1 MQGGLES
8 KSTDTPKP
16 SIVQGPSIQDNGPET
31 SLASSVMDA
40 KEKGILLD
48 VENSDFYED
57 YELPSE
63 GELQAPGWMGEYI
76 DISNGNEMPQP
87 TPVHEKP
94 AVPSPWEAKIAPP
107 PVKLSSAIDMRLE
120 LGLEMEAEQ
129 DLKML
134 ESLQAD
140 AVAKALSTTMS
151 QTRGSSEQPRKSS
164 FRNGNTSAT
173 ASTLQSSFRK
183 IFSCCNSPE
192 VDIAALLDLWLKIQL
207 CCSSLKLD
215 TTTLQTVLSHLVHR
229 PEPSPQA
236 QQLCLRVLTVVSEQQ
251 LKHCANPEWLAFLSH
266 EDLLKFLVNHLSH
279 VPSFG
284 SHSISPNPKPV
295 KAFLLSLQSAV
306 DAHSDAKLSLLF
318 QELLLKTVLELCTK
332 RYGICFFVDV
342 LNVHSLHA
350 AV

>member
-8 KSTDTPKP
+8 KSIDTPKP
-16 SIVQGPSIQDNGPET
+16 STVQGPLIHDNGLET
-31 SLASSVMDA
+31 PSATSVVDV
-40 KEKGILLD
+40 KEKSGILLD
-48 VENSDFYED
+48 IENSDFYED

-134 ESLQAD
+134 EYLQAD
-140 AVAKALSTTMS
+140 AVAKALSTTMPQPRS
-151 QTRGSSEQPRKSS
+151 ASEQPRKSS
-164 FRNGNTSAT
+164 IRNENTSVA
-173 ASTLQSSFRK
+173 ASTLQSSFSK

-207 CCSSLKLD
+207 CW
-215 TTTLQTVLSHLVHR
+215 
-229 PEPSPQA
+229 
-236 QQLCLRVLTVVSEQQ
+236 QQCET
-251 LKHCANPEWLAFLSH
+251 
-266 EDLLKFLVNHLSH
+266 
-279 VPSFG
+279 
-284 SHSISPNPKPV
+284 
-295 KAFLLSLQSAV
+295 
-306 DAHSDAKLSLLF
+306 
-318 QELLLKTVLELCTK
+318 
-332 RYGICFFVDV
+332 
-342 LNVHSLHA
+342 
-350 AV
+350 